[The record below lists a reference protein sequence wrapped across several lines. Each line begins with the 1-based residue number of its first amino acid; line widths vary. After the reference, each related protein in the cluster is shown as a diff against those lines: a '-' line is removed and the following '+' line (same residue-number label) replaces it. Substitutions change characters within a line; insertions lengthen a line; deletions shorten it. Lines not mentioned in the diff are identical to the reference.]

1 MRDDLKLRLKR
12 VTKKLALVHRLRKVA
27 LATEEALIDRMS
39 ERSKKVLL
47 DVRSKFFRAS
57 KLIEPALD
65 EAGRAAL
72 AKAVTEVGRVVTN
85 AGVVDQAAVEQVK
98 SNLDP
103 LWKELSRA
111 AKGNMAVTHFFGSF
125 ERFVNIAMLGGLLQN
140 NRMIERAKTDQK
152 VRDKLYSVMEQMAQ
166 LIPQTQGILQKA
178 ISSVKVEAPPPSE
191 VTPGTPT
198 EEEKVAQQLDT
209 AEREM
214 RGITDQ
220 LARVIAK
227 KAEELF
233 GAGSEMA
240 DAIDENIF
248 AIYNKRKVNPQL
260 NRNRAFYQDALH
272 LDHSPTKIDL
282 ADFLD
287 TKEKKAIYLCYR
299 SFVMALRALG
309 VVQNAKAKPE
319 VVAQNKKLQELVVK
333 AQEILTKRKDT
344 IVKYLQALKKPEKEQ
359 KEKERGIPKGTF
371 SDFFENAPAA

>member
-1 MRDDLKLRLKR
+1 
-12 VTKKLALVHRLRKVA
+12 
-27 LATEEALIDRMS
+27 
-39 ERSKKVLL
+39 
-47 DVRSKFFRAS
+47 
-57 KLIEPALD
+57 
-65 EAGRAAL
+65 
-72 AKAVTEVGRVVTN
+72 
-85 AGVVDQAAVEQVK
+85 
-98 SNLDP
+98 
-103 LWKELSRA
+103 
-111 AKGNMAVTHFFGSF
+111 
-125 ERFVNIAMLGGLLQN
+125 
-140 NRMIERAKTDQK
+140 
-152 VRDKLYSVMEQMAQ
+152 
-166 LIPQTQGILQKA
+166 
-178 ISSVKVEAPPPSE
+178 VEAPPPSE